1 MNSQH
6 AARRQRRRYGLEWL
20 LFCAVAALVFGL
32 AGMALLQTHRD
43 IGRTES
49 NRLATQA
56 KVIHDNLLQ
65 QFDGADQGLLGV
77 RRDFFPA
84 KGVPPAGG
92 TTERRL
98 SALTDALP
106 GVRAMFVLDV
116 NGVVVATS
124 QPDGRG
130 HSMVGREFF
139 TTPRDSF
146 EGDLLY
152 MSRPYKSAEGVWTV
166 NLSRRLLDASG
177 QFAGIVSA
185 VVEPRHFEVV
195 QSSVL
200 YAPDMRTT
208 LVHGSGMVFGNM
220 PVNAATLGMNI
231 DRPGSMFAR
240 HRESGASATQF
251 SGRIAAT
258 GEDRMIANRTIGA
271 GSSRIE
277 PPMVIHVS
285 RLNEFIFA
293 AWRQQ
298 AAVMMGTLAVVALGA
313 AAALWLLQRRRRE
326 VEAVVAQARREREEH
341 ERRLRDVV
349 DNIPALVGYIDSEGR
364 YTFGNAKHE
373 AWLGVDPAGMDG
385 RRVEEVTGRKAYE
398 AMRPAI
404 ERALAGER
412 SSWEGP
418 APRVGRYFHI
428 DYIPDR
434 GPDGAVR
441 GCYAMVTDISDRKG
455 EELRR
460 EAVEKRL
467 RDITDSIPAA
477 IAYCDLQQRCHF
489 FNSGAIRALGLDRN
503 RLDRYTLREAL
514 GEESH
519 SLHAPHLP
527 AVMAGKRVSF
537 EANWLHHDRSR
548 FFLANL
554 VPEWSADGEVTG
566 FYVMS
571 FDITPLKRAELQHVE
586 SERRLRAITDSV
598 PVMISHFDRDE
609 RCDFANR
616 HCGEIYQCDPSEL
629 LGKTIQDVR
638 GEAVYE
644 QTRPHIDAVLRGERA
659 NFEVYA
665 TIRGRAHWFQQN
677 YVPDFAPEGW
687 VRGFYSVSVDITDR
701 KRDEETLAAN
711 ERLLRAVT
719 DNLPVMISYID
730 SAQRL
735 RFINETINTWM
746 GVDIEAAIGRPLRE
760 VLGDRE
766 FEPRREHLERALAG
780 ERVEFE
786 LESDAKGVHR
796 NMQTIYVPDVRPD
809 GSVAG
814 VYGMSTDVSALKRV
828 ERQLQAL
835 ARFDALTGLPNRHQ
849 FNERLDDALARAART
864 GDCLAVMFLDVDHFK
879 SINDSLGH
887 AMGDAV
893 LREFGRR
900 LQDAVRSTDCVARLA
915 GDEFVIILEGLRG
928 EAEPQ
933 FVARKILAQIGHVFD
948 IDGRHL
954 SVSTSVGI
962 AVHRQGVISG
972 SDLLARA
979 DKALYEAKAAG
990 RNTYRV
996 TESVGA

>member
-1 MNSQH
+1 MDSQH
-6 AARRQRRRYGLEWL
+6 AARQRRRYGLEWL
-20 LFCAVAALVFGL
+20 VFCAVAATVFAL
-32 AGMALLQTHRD
+32 ASLSLLQTHRE
-43 IGRTES
+43 IEHTEGI
-49 NRLATQA
+49 RLATQA

-77 RRDFFPA
+77 RRDFFLGR
-84 KGVPPAGG
+84 GVPPAGG

-106 GVRAMFVLDV
+106 GVRAMFVLDA
-116 NGVVVATS
+116 NGVVVSSSLAEL
-124 QPDGRG
+124 QG

-146 EGDLLY
+146 EGDPLF
-152 MSRPYKSAEGVWTV
+152 MSRPYKSAEGVWTI
-166 NLSRRLLDASG
+166 NLSRRLLDANG
-177 QFAGIVSA
+177 RFAGIVSA

-208 LVHGSGMVFGNM
+208 LVHGNGMVFGNM
-220 PVNAATLGMNI
+220 PVNAGTLGMNV
-231 DRPGSMFAR
+231 DRPGSMFSR
-240 HRESGASATQF
+240 HRQSGASATQY

-271 GSSRIE
+271 GHSRIE

-293 AWRQQ
+293 SWRRQ
-298 AAVMMGTLAVVALGA
+298 AAIMLGTLGVMTLCA
-313 AAALWLLQRRRRE
+313 AAALGLLQRRRRDY
-326 VEAVVAQARREREEH
+326 EAVVAQARTEREEH
-341 ERRLRDVV
+341 ERRMRDVI
-349 DNIPALVGYIDSEGR
+349 DNIPALVGYIDSERR

-373 AWLGVDPAGMDG
+373 AWLGVDPAGMYG
-385 RRVEEVTGRKAYE
+385 RKVEEVTGRKAFE

-412 SSWEGP
+412 ASWEGP
-418 APRVGRYFHI
+418 APRLGRHFHI

-434 GPDGAVR
+434 GPEGLVR

-477 IAYCDLQQRCHF
+477 IAYCDMQQHCRF
-489 FNSGAIRALGLDRN
+489 FNTPAIRTLDLDRT

-514 GEESH
+514 GEESYA
-519 SLHAPHLP
+519 LHAPHLP
-527 AVMAGKRVSF
+527 AVMSGKRVAF
-537 EANWLHHDRSR
+537 EANWVHHDRSR

-554 VPEWSADGEVTG
+554 VPEWSSAGEVTG

-571 FDITPLKRAELQHVE
+571 FDITPLKRAELQHAE

-598 PVMISHFDRDE
+598 PVMISHFDSEE

-616 HCGEIYQCDPSEL
+616 HCGEIYRCDPATL
-629 LGKTIQDVR
+629 IGKTIREVR
-638 GEAVYE
+638 GEVVYE
-644 QTRPHIDAVLRGERA
+644 QTKPHIDAVLRGESA
-659 NFEVYA
+659 SFEVYA
-665 TIRGRAHWFQQN
+665 TIDGRAHWFQQN
-677 YVPDFAPEGW
+677 YVPDLAPEGW
-687 VRGFYSVSVDITDR
+687 VRGFYSVSFDITDR

-730 SAQRL
+730 AEQKL

-746 GVDIEAAIGRPLRE
+746 GVDIDAAIGRPLRA
-760 VLGDRE
+760 VLGERE
-766 FEPRREHLERALAG
+766 YESRREYLERALAG
-780 ERVEFE
+780 ERVEFD
-786 LESDAKGVHR
+786 LDSDAKGVHR
-796 NMQTIYVPDVRPD
+796 NMQTVYVPDVRAD

-814 VYGMSTDVSALKRV
+814 VYGVSTDVSALKRV

-849 FNERLDDALARAART
+849 FNERLDEALARAART

-879 SINDSLGH
+879 SINDTLGH

-954 SVSTSVGI
+954 NVSTSVGI
-962 AVHRQGVISG
+962 AFHRRGVISG